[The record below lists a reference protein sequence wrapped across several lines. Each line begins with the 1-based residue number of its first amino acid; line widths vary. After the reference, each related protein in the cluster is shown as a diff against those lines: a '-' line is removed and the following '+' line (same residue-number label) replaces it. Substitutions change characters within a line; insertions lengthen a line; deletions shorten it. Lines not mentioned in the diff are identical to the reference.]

1 MPDHS
6 GDVTPQPE
14 PFDLR
19 SRAIVQAVTHFND
32 ANVIAE
38 VSRGL
43 GDCMPGLDVRSM
55 TGAEAAPG
63 SLSLHRLCA

>member
-14 PFDLR
+14 PFDPR
-19 SRAIVQAVTHFND
+19 SRAIVQAVTHYTD

-38 VSRGL
+38 VSR
-43 GDCMPGLDVRSM
+43 D
-55 TGAEAAPG
+55 TNKQ
-63 SLSLHRLCA
+63 